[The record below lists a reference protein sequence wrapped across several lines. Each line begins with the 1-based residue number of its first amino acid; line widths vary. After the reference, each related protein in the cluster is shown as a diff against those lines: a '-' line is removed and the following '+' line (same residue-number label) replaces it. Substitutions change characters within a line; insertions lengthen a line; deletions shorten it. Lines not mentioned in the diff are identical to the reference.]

1 MKKRLAFSIIFVLLV
16 SLLLGFWCGFSFA
29 RDEYQITDSTFFSW
43 NIFDEQCTIIDISE
57 PDAYGEIV
65 ISAISADAKLE
76 YAFRIMPDTIYFEG
90 SVPLNALIPGDIIRV
105 FASYSHMTTERE
117 VICRYVEM
125 LPVVSSNDM

>member
-1 MKKRLAFSIIFVLLV
+1 MKKFLIFPITIIV
-16 SLLLGFWCGFSFA
+16 SLSFGFLCGFLLTK
-29 RDEYQITDSTFFSW
+29 DEFQITDSSFFSW
-43 NIFDEQCTIIDISE
+43 TVFDEQCIITNVSD

-65 ISAISADAKLE
+65 ISAVLAEDTKLK

-90 SVPLNALIPGDIIRV
+90 GIPLDALIPGDIILV

-117 VICRYVEM
+117 VICRYVEL